1 MDLND
6 LKFEF
11 EDLNFQINDIV
22 EWCYKMDEN
31 IKQDDKHV
39 YRLLDIYSISR
50 FDKTVILEFHFT
62 YLYITIIA

>member
-11 EDLNFQINDIV
+11 EDLNFQINHIV
-22 EWCYKMDEN
+22 EWCYRMDEN

-39 YRLLDIYSISR
+39 YRLLDIYSI
-50 FDKTVILEFHFT
+50 
-62 YLYITIIA
+62 